1 MFFYPVHVSL
11 LYLSEMMGRLFKNI
25 RGITQPAVFYI
36 PFTFYF
42 VLFTV
47 AVLLA
52 NYWVN
57 TRSLVPDSSF
67 ADIFKL
73 LLKAGF
79 IFLVII
85 LGIAFFSVIIPFII
99 FLVKKKKNHVDVA
112 IQTAVL
118 ANHND
123 PVQKIHLSVSPV
135 VKPFLGFI
143 KLRLHYDKELYSDK
157 FLLVEDK
164 MKKIFTTKFS
174 GDYQWQLP
182 QIKEYHV
189 EKLIVYFE
197 DFFQFFSFTISL
209 PAQDRFHTHPFAPP
223 VKDIQLSPRKT
234 EDTATRIE
242 ELKKVEGEYLN
253 YKNFENNDDVR
264 RIVWKIYA
272 KNKELVVRIPEVL
285 DPYASHAYI
294 YPSFY
299 TSFDITGNSTVEIF
313 FLNYYKTIL
322 WSVYQ
327 QLNKQGYALKFIQD
341 QQTPA
346 KHFSDE
352 LQSIQ
357 YTITTSNW
365 QKEKDLKAFV
375 NSRDASIVII
385 SSLNDAEQVQAM
397 LDASSGGTMF
407 VFVKLS
413 KSLHHTYFI
422 NFIKWIFVQ
431 AEKNDLDVYKSKWN
445 LSLLRPKIVQNEKLI
460 ESTFAKYNKTII
472 I

>member
-1 MFFYPVHVSL
+1 M
-11 LYLSEMMGRLFKNI
+11 RLVKNI

-47 AVLLA
+47 AILLA
-52 NYWVN
+52 NYWID
-57 TRSLVPDSSF
+57 TKSLIPDSSF
-67 ADIFKL
+67 TDIFKL
-73 LLKAGF
+73 LIKTGIWF
-79 IFLVII
+79 IAII
-85 LGIAFFSVIIPFII
+85 LATAFLSVIIPFIV
-99 FLVKKKKNHVDVA
+99 FLLKKKKNHVKIA
-112 IQTAVL
+112 IQTAIL

-123 PVQKIHLSVSPV
+123 SVQKIHISVSPLI
-135 VKPFLGFI
+135 KPFLGFI
-143 KLRLHYDKELYSDK
+143 KLRLHYDKKLYSDK
-157 FLLVEDK
+157 FLLAEESR
-164 MKKIFTTKFS
+164 KKIFSTQFS
-174 GDYQWQLP
+174 GDYQWLLP
-182 QIKEYHV
+182 EIKEYHV

-209 PAQDRFHTHPFAPP
+209 PAKDRFYTHPFAPP

-294 YPSFY
+294 YPSFH
-299 TSFDITGNSTVEIF
+299 TGFDITGNSTVEIF

-341 QQTPA
+341 QQTPS
-346 KHFSDE
+346 KYFNDE
-352 LQSIQ
+352 LQAIQ
-357 YTITTSNW
+357 YAITTSNW
-365 QKEKDLKAFV
+365 QKEKDLKTFV
-375 NSRDASIVII
+375 NSKDASIVVI
-385 SSLNDAEQVQAM
+385 SSLCNAEQVQSM
-397 LDASSGGTMF
+397 LDASSGGTVF
-407 VFVKLS
+407 VFVRLS
-413 KSLHHTYFI
+413 KSLKHTYFI
-422 NFIKWIFVQ
+422 HFVKWIFVQ
-431 AEKNDLDVYKSKWN
+431 AEKNEIDVYKSKWN
-445 LSLLRPKIVQNEKLI
+445 LSLLRPKIIQNEKKI
-460 ESTFAKYNKTII
+460 ESILSKYSKTVVI
-472 I
+472 